1 MSHLS
6 YSHWLQENI
15 SNSTKPI
22 EKKDKTR
29 AKLKIA
35 ASSLLNFTPYQELHI
50 HEICKKANV
59 GAGTFYRYF
68 KGKKELTEE
77 ILEELIQHFFRLMST
92 AGKEN
97 QENSMF
103 ELFTQANLS
112 FFRFADANHGLFRC
126 LIHANAEEYQLGNI
140 FEKSTSFWAVRVTQA
155 ILQSHDKNNTDVN
168 IKMELNEACTLTI
181 VHCLASMLDD
191 LAARLTFR
199 NDQTLKSL
207 FADND
212 LDEVSSAKFLA
223 VLWHRI
229 IFGCDPKGHTASE
242 FFKTSNLDSIKSHR
256 QI

>member
-1 MSHLS
+1 MTNHLS

-15 SNSTKPI
+15 SNSTKPV

-29 AKLKIA
+29 TKLKIA

-50 HEICKKANV
+50 HEICKKADV

-77 ILEELIQHFFRLMST
+77 ILEELIQHFFRLMSA

-97 QENSMF
+97 QKNSMF
-103 ELFTQANLS
+103 DLFTQANLS

-126 LIHANAEEYQLGNI
+126 LLHANAEEYQLGNI
-140 FEKSTSFWAVRVTQA
+140 FENSTSSWAVRVTQA
-155 ILQSHDKNNTDVN
+155 ILKNHITATENAKVN
-168 IKMELNEACTLTI
+168 SQLNEACTLTI

-199 NDQTLKSL
+199 NDQTLKTL
-207 FADND
+207 FEEND
-212 LDEVSSAKFLA
+212 LNDVKSAKFLA

-229 IFGCDPKGHTASE
+229 IFGCDPEGHTAAE
-242 FFKTSNLDSIKSHR
+242 FFKLSNLKNKKL
-256 QI
+256 